1 MPLKRG
7 KALRWLLAV
16 LAIAAVVLLLWFLL
30 RKDNTLYSI
39 DQPYEY
45 PLEYGSEAWHQMEPR
60 QRQEA
65 YSVPQ
70 EIIDSMTTQALLYT
84 VLDNPFLSDAWAYS
98 TSEEMVEVVL
108 GLNGARGI
116 DGAMEL
122 MAREDFKQ
130 ELDRASQTHPEEKT
144 ARLLELLELV
154 YNCHVLGNTPGF

>member
-1 MPLKRG
+1 MRLKHG
-7 KALRWLLAV
+7 KALKWLLAA
-16 LAIAAVVLLLWFLL
+16 LGIAAAAGLLFFLL
-30 RKDNTLYSI
+30 GKDNTPYSI
-39 DQPYEY
+39 DEPYEY
-45 PLEYGSEAWHQMEPR
+45 PLEYNSEAWHQMEPR

-65 YSVPQ
+65 YTVPQ
-70 EIIDSMTTQALLYT
+70 ELIDSMTTQALLYT
-84 VLDNPFLSDAWAYS
+84 VLDNPFLSDAWAYP
-98 TSEEMVEVVL
+98 TSEQMAEVVL

-130 ELDRASQTHPEEKT
+130 ELDRAGQAQPEEKT